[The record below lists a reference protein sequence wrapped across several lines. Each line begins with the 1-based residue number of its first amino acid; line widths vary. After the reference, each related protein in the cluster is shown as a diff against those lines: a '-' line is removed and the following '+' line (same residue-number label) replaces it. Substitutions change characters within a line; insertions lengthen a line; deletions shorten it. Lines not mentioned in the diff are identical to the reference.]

1 MSSLSS
7 FTRAAPE
14 STPDVTERQQCWE
27 CRRRRLVCDGTQP
40 VCTKCQ
46 AARIV
51 CPGYADKKPLTW
63 LAPGQVMSR
72 TRRKKSPRP
81 ATSRTPQ
88 RKSSS
93 NNRRTGQVSATVRD
107 TATESDPSRALPTE
121 SQAHRAELVRPVEL
135 RPEVVDVFEALMYY
149 NGHIFP
155 KLLED
160 QLAPCAYVMPLVL
173 VEGIPP
179 SITHTLVSVV
189 VSHRIM
195 QMTEDPASDQLVKP
209 MWNRLYRHRDI
220 AVREIAQ
227 LVASE
232 KKRKSRVTLVAVYT
246 LFFAMLQQSF
256 TPCWRTH
263 IDAFMSLTNLW
274 GGFSKVLRDMPELEM
289 SMMAVFIVGV
299 LANTTSPRDDQFRV
313 ASHSETLAIA
323 EAYYTETYYPSVS
336 LPRPLLTAII
346 EVNDLRTI
354 VTASPSSE
362 ITTSALGLLSRIESF
377 SPEAFAAA
385 KPVAVRGKWRLL
397 AEMYHATTFLYA
409 LLSLQSSGEGEEI
422 ESLLALARA
431 RHARRLFALL
441 EEAAAEVPAV
451 MKRATWSLVVAGV
464 EAARA
469 GRDVQRWV
477 GARLDEMRR
486 DQGMAPPRV
495 ARTVLE
501 RFWARGGGSWDEC
514 FTEPLCLVL

>member
-1 MSSLSS
+1 MSSPSS
-7 FTRAAPE
+7 YTRATSE

-40 VCTKCQ
+40 VCTRCR

-81 ATSRTPQ
+81 PNSRASQ

-93 NNRRTGQVSATVRD
+93 NNRRTGKVSATLRD
-107 TATESDPSRALPTE
+107 TATDSDSSRALQTE
-121 SQAHRAELVRPVEL
+121 SQEPQAELVRPVEL

-155 KLLED
+155 KLLEY

-195 QMTEDPASDQLVKP
+195 QMTDDPASDQLVKP

-227 LVASE
+227 LVANE
-232 KKRKSRVTLVAVYT
+232 QKRKSRVTLVAVYT

-263 IDAFMSLTNLW
+263 IDAFMSLANLW

-289 SMMAVFIVGV
+289 SMMAVFIVGI
-299 LANTTSPRDDQFRV
+299 LANTTSPRNDQFRV

-346 EVNDLRTI
+346 EVNDLRTA
-354 VTASPSSE
+354 VTAFPSSE
-362 ITTSALGLLSRIESF
+362 ITASALGLLSRIESF

-385 KPVAVRGKWRLL
+385 KPVAVRREWRLL

-409 LLSLQSSGEGEEI
+409 LLSLQSSGVI
-422 ESLLALARA
+422 PT
-431 RHARRLFALL
+431 
-441 EEAAAEVPAV
+441 PA
-451 MKRATWSLVVAGV
+451 SHL
-464 EAARA
+464 
-469 GRDVQRWV
+469 
-477 GARLDEMRR
+477 
-486 DQGMAPPRV
+486 
-495 ARTVLE
+495 
-501 RFWARGGGSWDEC
+501 
-514 FTEPLCLVL
+514 